1 MSRGSRLSETVQILI
16 TEEALA
22 HPNTPRRALAVKLQ
36 DMIAGMGQ
44 PVPEE
49 DTLVKMISRARNKFE
64 DTLDRPWSLAVSVDE
79 HLPPSA
85 TMALLKAW
93 RMTQA
98 LDEPFPTRE
107 ARWLAY
113 LSGVMCDTGALLY
126 WANKYAA
133 YEKSYKLLLGR
144 FDSCDLDAALV
155 MDPCVCSIASLLG
168 NVMPIPAPGT
178 PVGVMIRP
186 QEVQD
191 CERDAYFAAAV
202 AELRALTAMSVD
214 DAKADGIPV
223 QMPNVA
229 KELAPLKELK
239 LPVECIWAYTHWLAA
254 LSKGP
259 RWRKMQRH
267 EILDMMKRL
276 REWVSQLP
284 SLQEQVV
291 ESLQKLIEQKKSIEF
306 RDFPFRL
313 EFVPVELVR
322 EAGFSAESPLNSPG
336 NWRTMLER
344 EEALEKNMH
353 KLERH
358 NRQSKEGSKEVK
370 Q

>member
-1 MSRGSRLSETVQILI
+1 
-16 TEEALA
+16 
-22 HPNTPRRALAVKLQ
+22 
-36 DMIAGMGQ
+36 
-44 PVPEE
+44 
-49 DTLVKMISRARNKFE
+49 
-64 DTLDRPWSLAVSVDE
+64 
-79 HLPPSA
+79 
-85 TMALLKAW
+85 
-93 RMTQA
+93 
-98 LDEPFPTRE
+98 
-107 ARWLAY
+107 
-113 LSGVMCDTGALLY
+113 
-126 WANKYAA
+126 
-133 YEKSYKLLLGR
+133 
-144 FDSCDLDAALV
+144 
-155 MDPCVCSIASLLG
+155 
-168 NVMPIPAPGT
+168 
-178 PVGVMIRP
+178 
-186 QEVQD
+186 
-191 CERDAYFAAAV
+191 
-202 AELRALTAMSVD
+202 MSVD

-276 REWVSQLP
+276 REWVSKLP

-344 EEALEKNMH
+344 EEALEKNKH